1 MKKWARPASESVGYP
16 QSNAPQ
22 RRLRARRYDDRV
34 KVRVFA
40 LRRVGRRYTHHDQES
55 ILGELHL
62 HSIMRGSES
71 HRVAQLRSAD
81 PRGSR
86 TEDLLPPLYEP
97 ELVAIGHDGLMLRG
111 FESANGTGY
120 VQEWRCV
127 IQRG

>member
-1 MKKWARPASESVGYP
+1 MGYP

-127 IQRG
+127 ILK